1 MLGKNIIELQ
11 EELSYM
17 PMQRLID
24 EAQNPNSIYGSL
36 TLVEIKNREA
46 LNSSSTDMSMTPT
59 VTEDVISSVTSP
71 AALDSSSPN
80 LSDQG
85 SGGIGSFGQQPVQR
99 MFEGKRV
106 EMLKPIEKPKGIDPI
121 PSDLELERLINKRM
135 SGEILTEEEIDILRK
150 NGGMNILRR
159 RHSDANTGRQP
170 KSRMKEGKKVETKK
184 SFPDLNNDGKV
195 TYADILEGRG
205 VERAYDGGEV
215 DDEFILP
222 EGGLMDLLPEGETP
236 YLGDKE
242 AITPEMFDEL
252 NRLED
257 EVEVEELLSMQSM
270 KEGGEVET
278 EEDDFKLVGKG
289 GALFDPT
296 NPLDYALAVSGVGA
310 VGLGVKGLSTL
321 YKAYKSGKLGKKAM
335 VNAWKKIKNPAVGE
349 SGPLNPSKTQRFVG
363 ALARNP
369 KKTGFFGGIGGLT
382 AYNVLDPFAPELTP
396 IPSPSPQKSTSSL
409 ISSQLDEARNVFGYP
424 TREEREAKDRRML
437 MMGLGSNI
445 AGATNFNEIIQGNYD
460 LMADQEAR
468 ERSGIADDIA
478 MVQGIQSIDPRSQ
491 RIAELES
498 ILKLLSE
505 NDPMALQS
513 PEGQKLFKEYISLV
527 SSQSNTGVAPTGGE
541 VLQNSELAG
550 TLEQIENL

>member
-85 SGGIGSFGQQPVQR
+85 SGGIGSFGQQPVQ
-99 MFEGKRV
+99 
-106 EMLKPIEKPKGIDPI
+106 
-121 PSDLELERLINKRM
+121 
-135 SGEILTEEEIDILRK
+135 
-150 NGGMNILRR
+150 
-159 RHSDANTGRQP
+159 
-170 KSRMKEGKKVETKK
+170 RMKEGKKVETKK

-278 EEDDFKLVGKG
+278 EEDDFKLVGRG

-296 NPLDYALAVSGVGA
+296 NPLDYALAVSGLGVA
-310 VGLGVKGLSTL
+310 GLGIKGLSTL
-321 YKAYKSGKLGKKAM
+321 YKAYKSGKVGKKAM
-335 VNAWKKIKNPAVGE
+335 VNAWKRLKNPKLDARFKGGRDAE
-349 SGPLNPSKTQRFVG
+349 PSLTRRALSLPLSIAAKYPKTSGI
-363 ALARNP
+363 
-369 KKTGFFGGIGGLT
+369 IGGLT

-468 ERSGIADDIA
+468 ERSGIADDVA
-478 MVQGIQSIDPRSQ
+478 MVQGIQSLDPRSQ

-505 NDPMALQS
+505 NDTMALQS
-513 PEGQKLFKEYISLV
+513 PQGQMLLQEYISLV

-541 VLQNSELAG
+541 VLQSSELAG
-550 TLEQIENL
+550 TLEQLDNL

>member
-99 MFEGKRV
+99 MFRGERV
-106 EMLKPIEKPKGIDPI
+106 EMSMPMERPRGVDPI
-121 PSDLELERLINKRM
+121 PSDLEIERIINKRNR
-135 SGEILTEEEIDILRK
+135 GQTLTEEELNILENNR
-150 NGGMNILRR
+150 GSILRR
-159 RHSDANTGRQP
+159 RNANVNTGRQP
-170 KSRMKEGKKVETKK
+170 KSRMKEGKKVETKE

-321 YKAYKSGKLGKKAM
+321 YKAYKSGKIGKKAM

-349 SGPLNPSKTQRFVG
+349 SGPLKPSRTQRFVG
-363 ALARNP
+363 AAVRNP
-369 KKTGFFGGIGGLT
+369 KPTAFFGGIGGLT
-382 AYNVLDPFAPELTP
+382 AYNVLDPFAPEPTP
-396 IPSPSPQKSTSSL
+396 IPSPSPQQSTSSL

-478 MVQGIQSIDPRSQ
+478 MVQGIQSLDPRSQ

-505 NDPMALQS
+505 NDTMALQS
-513 PEGQKLFKEYISLV
+513 PQGQMLLQEYISLV
-527 SSQSNTGVAPTGGE
+527 SGQSNTGVAPTGGE
-541 VLQNSELAG
+541 VLQSSELAG
-550 TLEQIENL
+550 TLEQLDNL

>member
-46 LNSSSTDMSMTPT
+46 LNSSSTDMSITPT
-59 VTEDVISSVTSP
+59 VAEDVISSVASP

-85 SGGIGSFGQQPVQR
+85 SRGIGNIEQQSQPPMQ
-99 MFEGKRV
+99 MMAEGRTVKLSD
-106 EMLKPIEKPKGIDPI
+106 EM
-121 PSDLELERLINKRM
+121 
-135 SGEILTEEEIDILRK
+135 EEEF
-150 NGGMNILRR
+150 
-159 RHSDANTGRQP
+159 S
-170 KSRMKEGKKVETKK
+170 
-184 SFPDLNNDGKV
+184 
-195 TYADILEGRG
+195 
-205 VERAYDGGEV
+205 
-215 DDEFILP
+215 LP
-222 EGGLMDLLPEGETP
+222 PGGLMDLLPEGETP

-257 EVEVEELLSMQSM
+257 EVEVEELLSVQSM

-278 EEDDFKLVGKG
+278 EEDDFKLVGKD

-296 NPLDYALAVSGVGA
+296 NPLDYALAVSGLGA

-349 SGPLNPSKTQRFVG
+349 SGPLKPSRTQRFVG
-363 ALARNP
+363 AAARYP
-369 KKTGFFGGIGGLT
+369 KTTGTVGGIAGLT
-382 AYNVLDPFAPELTP
+382 AYNVLDPFAPEPTP
-396 IPSPSPQKSTSSL
+396 IPSPSPQQSTSSL
-409 ISSQLDEARNVFGYP
+409 ISSQLDEARDIFGYP

-468 ERSGIADDIA
+468 ERSGIADDVA
-478 MVQGIQSIDPRSQ
+478 MVQGIQSLDPRSQ

-498 ILKLLSE
+498 ILTLLSE
-505 NDPMALQS
+505 NDTMALQS
-513 PEGQKLFKEYISLV
+513 PQGQMLLQEYISLV

-541 VLQNSELAG
+541 VLQSSELAG
-550 TLEQIENL
+550 TLEQLDNL